1 MSQRE
6 IEIILIRQL
15 ASCLVMP
22 MFIVDPQGTLVYYNE
37 PAESVLGKRFDETGE
52 MPPLEWASVW
62 APTDESGRS
71 IPAEDLPLW
80 IALNE
85 GRPSHSQLW
94 IRGLDQVSRH
104 IGALAFPLI
113 GQAERLLGAVVIFW
127 ELNG

>member
-1 MSQRE
+1 MSQRD

-22 MFIVDPQGTLVYYNE
+22 MFIVDTQGTLVFYNE
-37 PAESVLGKRFDETGE
+37 AAEGILGKRFDETGE
-52 MPPLEWASVW
+52 MPPLEWSSVW
-62 APTDESGRS
+62 APTDENGRP
-71 IPAEDLPLW
+71 IPPEALPLW

-85 GRPSHSQLW
+85 NRPSHLEFW

-113 GQAERLLGAVVIFW
+113 GQAERHLGAVVIFW
-127 ELNG
+127 ELDA